1 MPNGQ
6 KQILEFSTRQEE
18 TALSKLQWHLEF
30 TAMLPSGQP
39 EGKISGN
46 KQIGHA
52 RNLVS
57 TQWMIN
63 HPSPVPEIKK

>member
-1 MPNGQ
+1 MPYGQ
-6 KQILEFSTRQEE
+6 KQILELSTRQEK

-30 TAMLPSGQP
+30 TAMLTSGQP
-39 EGKISGN
+39 ECKISGN

-52 RNLVS
+52 RNLVL